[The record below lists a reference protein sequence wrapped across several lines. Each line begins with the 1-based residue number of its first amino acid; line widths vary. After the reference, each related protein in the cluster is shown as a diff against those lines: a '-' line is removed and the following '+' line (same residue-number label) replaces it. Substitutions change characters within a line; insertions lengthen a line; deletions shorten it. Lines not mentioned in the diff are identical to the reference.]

1 MLVLK
6 KSLKK
11 FIGLALFAN
20 LALVPAAAHRCETQ
34 LFTATLNN
42 ELTIGD
48 VVENLADECGLS
60 LIIKDLEAKRK
71 MAETLYFVKVN
82 NASLNEFLDTVL
94 TENDI
99 AYVVDDNKLKVSYLT
114 TKTFKLHYIAGDR
127 KGKSNAHVTIA
138 NSGNGASSSSGGGSK
153 KGGGKKGGGSGN
165 GSKTGVSIESTDDFK
180 FWTTIEKEIFSLLNR
195 PEDPYEAPTPIVNA
209 EAGMIT
215 VTGTTAQL
223 ERVENYISDLDH
235 QLKSQVLIDVQI
247 LSVTFD
253 DSYTTGVDWNQL
265 YSLQNMSLA
274 SASTLQKNLSSI
286 TSVTDGGELS
296 IGEMTGELGTEPR
309 TSGAIITRGSTKIND
324 IVKFLK
330 TQGDVKSI
338 SNPKIL
344 TLNNQPALISVG
356 NELFYKIQT
365 TSLLQGAAGG
375 GSQQTGE
382 TIDSVFAGILLD
394 ITPEISDDGSITL
407 KINPSISDTIDTV
420 KTSTTGSRTI
430 PPDLSRKQI
439 SSVVTLQDGE
449 HVILGGLISSKTG
462 TKVSKVPLLGDLPLL
477 EHLFKREVNINTVD
491 ELVLV
496 ITPHII
502 KKDSI
507 LSLEDLGYKKLTDE

>member
-6 KSLKK
+6 KNVKK
-11 FIGLALFAN
+11 FVSLALLAN
-20 LALVPAAAHRCETQ
+20 LALIPASANRCETQ

-48 VVENLADECGLS
+48 VVENLADECQLS
-60 LIIKDLEAKRK
+60 LIIKDLEAKKK
-71 MAETLYFVKVN
+71 MAENLYFVKVN
-82 NASLNEFLDTVL
+82 NASLDEFLDTVL

-99 AYVVDDNKLKVSYLT
+99 AYVIEDNKLKISYLT
-114 TKTFKLHYIAGDR
+114 TKTFKVHYISGDR

-138 NSGNGASSSSGGGSK
+138 NSDNGSAAGSGG
-153 KGGGKKGGGSGN
+153 KGGSSN
-165 GSKTGVSIESTDDFK
+165 GSKTGVSIESTDNFE
-180 FWTTIEKEIFSLLNR
+180 FWSTIEKEVHSLMNR
-195 PEDPYEAPTPIVNA
+195 PEDPYESPTPIINA

-215 VTGTTAQL
+215 VTGTTNQL
-223 ERVENYISDLDH
+223 QRVSTYLTDLGH
-235 QLKSQVLIDVQI
+235 QLRSQVLIDVKI

-253 DSYTTGVDWNQL
+253 DSSTTGVDWNQL
-265 YSLQNMSLA
+265 YSLQNMAIA
-274 SASTLQKNLSSI
+274 SAGMLQNNVASIASETNGNLA
-286 TSVTDGGELS
+286 
-296 IGEMTGELGTEPR
+296 IGDMEYAPR
-309 TSGAIITRGSTKIND
+309 TAPKSGGAIITRGSTKIND
-324 IVKFLK
+324 VVKFLK

-439 SSVVTLQDGE
+439 S
-449 HVILGGLISSKTG
+449 
-462 TKVSKVPLLGDLPLL
+462 
-477 EHLFKREVNINTVD
+477 
-491 ELVLV
+491 
-496 ITPHII
+496 
-502 KKDSI
+502 
-507 LSLEDLGYKKLTDE
+507 

>member
-6 KSLKK
+6 KNLKK
-11 FIGLALFAN
+11 FIGFVLFSSLAYIPASAN
-20 LALVPAAAHRCETQ
+20 RCDTQ
-34 LFTATLNN
+34 LFTATLNS

-48 VVENLADECGLS
+48 VVENLADECALS
-60 LIIKDLEAKRK
+60 LIVKDLEAKKRLSEK
-71 MAETLYFVKVN
+71 LYFVKVN
-82 NASLNEFLDTVL
+82 NASLTEFLDTVL

-99 AYVVDDNKLKVSYLT
+99 SYVLEDNKLKISYLT

-127 KGKSNAHVTIA
+127 KGTSNAHVTIA
-138 NSGNGASSSSGGGSK
+138 NSGASGGQQGGQ
-153 KGGGKKGGGSGN
+153 GGGANSGGDSSN

-180 FWTTIEKEIFSLLNR
+180 FWSKIEKEIHALLNR
-195 PEDPYEAPTPIVNA
+195 PEDAYTAPTPIVNA

-215 VTGTTAQL
+215 VTGTTNQL
-223 ERVENYISDLDH
+223 QRIAYYIDDLTN
-235 QLKSQVLIDVQI
+235 QLKSQVLIDVKI

-265 YSLQNMSLA
+265 YSLQNMAIA
-274 SASTLQKNLSSI
+274 SASTIQNNVSSLSSVA
-286 TSVTDGGELS
+286 TGELS
-296 IGEMTGELGTEPR
+296 IGDMTAGVGTEPK

-324 IVKFLK
+324 VVKFLK

-356 NELFYKIQT
+356 NELFYKIQS

-394 ITPEISDDGSITL
+394 ITPEISEDGSITL

-420 KTSTTGSRTI
+420 STTTTGSRTI

-449 HVILGGLISSKTG
+449 HVILGGLISSKSG

-477 EHLFKREVNINTVD
+477 EHLFKREVNVDTVD
-491 ELVLV
+491 ELVLI

-502 KKDSI
+502 KKDKI
-507 LSLEDLGYKKLTDE
+507 LSLEDLGYKKLNDEQ

>member
-1 MLVLK
+1 MVILK
-6 KSLKK
+6 KNLNK
-11 FIGLALFAN
+11 FMGFVLFVSLALS
-20 LALVPAAAHRCETQ
+20 PAAANRCDTQ
-34 LFTATLNN
+34 LFTATLNS

-60 LIIKDLEAKRK
+60 LIVKDLEAKKK
-71 MAETLYFVKVN
+71 MGEKLYFVKVN

-99 AYVVDDNKLKVSYLT
+99 SYILEDNKLKISYLT
-114 TKTFKLHYIAGDR
+114 TRTFKLHYISGDR
-127 KGKSNAHVTIA
+127 KGTSNAHVTIA
-138 NSGNGASSSSGGGSK
+138 NSGTSGAAGGGQQQGGGQSGGQ
-153 KGGGKKGGGSGN
+153 GGDSGN
-165 GSKTGVSIESTDDFK
+165 GSKTGVSIESTDDFT
-180 FWTTIEKEIFSLLNR
+180 FWTKIEKEIHSLINR
-195 PEDPYEAPTPIVNA
+195 PEDPYPGPTPIVNP

-215 VTGTTAQL
+215 VTGTNNQL
-223 ERVENYISDLDH
+223 QRVAYYIDGLTE
-235 QLKSQVLIDVQI
+235 QLKSQVLIDVKI

-265 YSLQNMSLA
+265 YSLQNMAIA
-274 SASTLQKNLSSI
+274 SGSTLQNNIGSL
-286 TSVTDGGELS
+286 TSVTDGELS
-296 IGEMTGELGTEPR
+296 IGDMTGALGSEPKR
-309 TSGAIITRGSTKIND
+309 SGAIITRGSTKIND
-324 IVKFLK
+324 VVKFLK

-356 NELFYKIQT
+356 NELFYKIQS
-365 TSLLQGAAGG
+365 TSLLQGIGG
-375 GSQQTGE
+375 GGQQQTGE

-394 ITPEISDDGSITL
+394 ITPEISDDGTITL

-420 KTSTTGSRTI
+420 STSTTGSRTI

-439 SSVVTLQDGE
+439 SSVVTLQDGQ
-449 HVILGGLISSKTG
+449 HVILGGLISSKVG

-477 EHLFKREVNINTVD
+477 EHLFKREVRVNTVD
-491 ELVLV
+491 ELVLI

-502 KKDSI
+502 KKDKAM
-507 LSLEDLGYKKLTDE
+507 SLEDLGYKKLNYE